1 VGALMLIFT
10 SLLRRLPQLSHEEF
24 VNYHL
29 QVHAPLFVST
39 PEARKYLRRYTID
52 HPRPTYAPG
61 LRPPDY
67 DAVVR
72 MWFDNRFDLVKMFS
86 SRSYWSR
93 IRPDEKRFFDH
104 KASEF
109 YMATEQIVLEGTAI
123 TLPDGAVPYGHET
136 PEPSEWGQR
145 P

>member
-1 VGALMLIFT
+1 MLIFT
-10 SLLRRLPQLSHEEF
+10 SLLRRLPQMSHSDF
-24 VNYHL
+24 VQYHL
-29 QVHAPLFVST
+29 QIHAPLFAST

-52 HPRPTYAPG
+52 HPRPTRAPG

-72 MWFDNRFDLVKMFS
+72 MWFDNRFDLIKMFS
-86 SRSYWSR
+86 SRSYWSL

-104 KASEF
+104 KSCEF
-109 YMATEQIVLEGTAI
+109 YISTEQVVLDNGVI
-123 TLPDGAVPYGHET
+123 SLPDGALPVGHEA
-136 PEPSEWGQR
+136 PEPSEWGHE